1 MTPSPMMGL
10 LLVELIFLLSSM
22 TVLADMENNK
32 TVSWPD
38 GGNSDFA
45 LKDYVEKERS
55 KRDTGSDL
63 IFSLLYFC
71 LHETKF
77 NHINSWSS

>member
-22 TVLADMENNK
+22 TVLADMENNE

-45 LKDYVEKERS
+45 SKDNVEKERS
-55 KRDTGSDL
+55 KRDTGSD
-63 IFSLLYFC
+63 
-71 LHETKF
+71 
-77 NHINSWSS
+77 